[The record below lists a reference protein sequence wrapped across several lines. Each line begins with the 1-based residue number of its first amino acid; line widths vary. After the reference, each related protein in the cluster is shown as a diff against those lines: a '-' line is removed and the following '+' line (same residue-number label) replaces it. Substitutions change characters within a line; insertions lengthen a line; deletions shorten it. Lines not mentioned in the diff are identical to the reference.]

1 VAQDPLATAVAIL
14 TIHAGWR
21 AIQIDADRPSMPQ
34 DGAPEDAL
42 SVGLDDADLLAIA
55 DDSAA
60 SHGPGL
66 VQRARAD
73 GELILDLIGRDASS
87 EDVGELIIALG
98 TLGAI
103 LAEEAGDATGRPAA
117 AVLREIALRYAA

>member
-1 VAQDPLATAVAIL
+1 
-14 TIHAGWR
+14 
-21 AIQIDADRPSMPQ
+21 MPE